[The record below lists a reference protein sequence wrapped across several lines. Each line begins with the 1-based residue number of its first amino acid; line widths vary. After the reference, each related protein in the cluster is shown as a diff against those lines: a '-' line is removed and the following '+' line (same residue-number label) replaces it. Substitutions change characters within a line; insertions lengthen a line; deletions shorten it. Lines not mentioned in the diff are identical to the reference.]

1 MNEFF
6 TALALIGLFLSIFIL
21 LEFAKRKLNWSP
33 EVTRRLA
40 HIGSGVC
47 GLLDYL
53 LVSETTFL
61 ILMLL
66 GIPFILI
73 SYRRNIFS
81 SVHNVNRKTF
91 GEIFLA
97 VGVVAAYLVSLAQP
111 EVFIPSL
118 MIITFADSLAGLVSD
133 LYKKPRKM
141 LRGSIVFFS
150 VTITILLIF
159 DYPVP
164 GALAVALALT
174 LIERFSPLGSDN
186 LTVPTAAAVL
196 LLLF

>member
-6 TALALIGLFLSIFIL
+6 IALALIALFLSAFIS

-33 EVTRRLA
+33 ELTRRLA
-40 HIGSGVC
+40 HIGSGLC

-81 SVHNVNRKTF
+81 SVHNVKRKTY

-97 VGVVAAYLVSLAQP
+97 VGVVVAYLVSLAKP

-133 LYKKPRKM
+133 FYKQPRKM
-141 LRGSIVFFS
+141 LRGSVMFFA
-150 VTITILLIF
+150 VTLTILLIF
-159 DYPVP
+159 GYPLG
-164 GALAVALALT
+164 GAVAVALVLT
-174 LIERFSPLGSDN
+174 AIEKFSPLGSDN
-186 LTVPTAAAVL
+186 LTVPTASAAL

>member
-6 TALALIGLFLSIFIL
+6 IALALIALFLSVFIS
-21 LEFAKRKLNWSP
+21 LEFAKRNLNWSP
-33 EVTRRLA
+33 ELTRRLA
-40 HIGSGVC
+40 HIGSGLC

-81 SVHNVNRKTF
+81 SVHNVKRKTY

-97 VGVVAAYLVSLAQP
+97 VGVVVAYLVSLAKP

-133 LYKKPRKM
+133 FYKQPRKM
-141 LRGSIVFFS
+141 LRGSVMFFA
-150 VTITILLIF
+150 VTLTILLIF
-159 DYPVP
+159 GYPLG
-164 GALAVALALT
+164 GAVAVALVLT
-174 LIERFSPLGSDN
+174 AIEKFSPLGSDN
-186 LTVPTAAAVL
+186 LTVPTVSAAL

>member
-1 MNEFF
+1 MNELF
-6 TALALIGLFLSIFIL
+6 TALALIALFLSVFIS

-33 EVTRRLA
+33 ELTRRLA
-40 HIGSGVC
+40 HIGSGLC
-47 GLLDYL
+47 GLLDFL

-73 SYRRNIFS
+73 SYRRKIFS
-81 SVHNVNRKTF
+81 SVHNVKRKTY

-97 VGVVAAYLVSLAQP
+97 VGVVVAYLVSLAKP

-133 LYKKPRKM
+133 FYKQPRKM
-141 LRGSIVFFS
+141 LRGSVMFFA
-150 VTITILLIF
+150 VTLTILLIF
-159 DYPVP
+159 GYPIG
-164 GALAVALALT
+164 GAIAVALLLT
-174 LIERFSPLGSDN
+174 VIEKFSPLGSDN
-186 LTVPTAAAVL
+186 LTVPTAAAAL